1 MAKEK
6 LSLGDSLVAEG
17 VITAEQLKKAEE
29 ESKRVNQRLNKALV
43 RLGYGTPHYETEALV
58 AGVLGGG

>member
-6 LSLGDSLVAEG
+6 LSLGESLVAEG

-29 ESKRVNQRLNKALV
+29 ESKRANQRLSKALV
-43 RLGYGTPHYETEALV
+43 RLDYIAEEDLSCS
-58 AGVLGGG
+58 